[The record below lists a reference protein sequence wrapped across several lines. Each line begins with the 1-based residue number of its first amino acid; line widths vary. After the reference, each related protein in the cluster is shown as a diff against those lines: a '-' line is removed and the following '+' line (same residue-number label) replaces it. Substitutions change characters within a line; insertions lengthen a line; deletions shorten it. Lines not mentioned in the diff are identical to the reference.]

1 MDTLH
6 RHSKASPAVSRP
18 DGRKRPYQVDVQNG
32 HSECPDKRSSHHEE
46 LPERN
51 PELPVE
57 NRQEAGTSTE
67 QGTSASRKHDQ
78 KEAVP
83 VQAAAMTLRSPT
95 SDALNGRSRR
105 TAKVDVQAGARCKP
119 KRVGEGQIS
128 LLRPLA
134 PVHGANPTKLFKC
147 RSPARQRQERR
158 FCSISSRRWV
168 KLEGLTNDKNY
179 YFSLAANYEKGASE
193 PVFG

>member
-1 MDTLH
+1 MDIQ
-6 RHSKASPAVSRP
+6 RHLRLFPRP

-32 HSECPDKRSSHHEE
+32 HSEYPDKRSSHHEE

-57 NRQEAGTSTE
+57 NRQEAGASTE

-78 KEAVP
+78 EQAVP

-105 TAKVDVQAGARCKP
+105 TAKVDVQTGARCKP

-128 LLRPLA
+128 LPQASGSSAWGQSDEALQVALRD
-134 PVHGANPTKLFKC
+134 
-147 RSPARQRQERR
+147 RQERNHR
-158 FCSISSRRWV
+158 P
-168 KLEGLTNDKNY
+168 D
-179 YFSLAANYEKGASE
+179 
-193 PVFG
+193 PPHH